1 MILVISLSELNL
13 ILQKPITIDKN
24 SSLSHVISEL
34 LKNNISRLI
43 VTDENSPIGII
54 TEKDI
59 GLFLLNDETEKNLDD
74 IPVSQIMNT
83 ITSVLDS
90 VDIKACVEIMLD
102 KQIGSLGVSSN
113 NDGLIGIITKTDII
127 KHYAQTSAGKHKVGD
142 VMTISYLSMNS
153 DHFLS
158 DVVSKMIDEKIS
170 RVFLKNENNDP
181 EGIMTFRDLFHIA
194 LEQGNSDVVLDNS
207 DQSIS
212 VVFTRKGFLSDS
224 GFGNTI
230 KAKDVMTKN
239 FESVDFED
247 DLIVACN
254 AMVQN
259 RINGVGV
266 RINGKL
272 GGVVSKTDILKA
284 IYIDNNS
291 E

>member
-1 MILVISLSELNL
+1 MILLSELNS
-13 ILQKPITIDKN
+13 ILQKPITTDKN

-34 LKNNISRLI
+34 LKHHISRLI

-59 GLFLLNDETEKNLDD
+59 GLFLLNDDTEKNLDD
-74 IPVSQIMNT
+74 IPASQIMNP

-113 NDGLIGIITKTDII
+113 EDGLIGIITKTDIMQ
-127 KHYAQTSAGKHKVGD
+127 HYAQTNTGKHKVGD

-181 EGIMTFRDLFHIA
+181 EGIMTFRDLFHVA
-194 LEQGNSDVVLDNS
+194 LEQGNSESVLDNS

-239 FESVDFED
+239 FKSVDFED

-254 AMVQN
+254 AMVKN
-259 RINGVGV
+259 RVNGVGV
-266 RINGKL
+266 KINGKL

>member
-1 MILVISLSELNL
+1 MILLSELNS

-34 LKNNISRLI
+34 LKHNISRLI
-43 VTDENSPIGII
+43 VTDQNSPVGII

-59 GLFLLNDETEKNLDD
+59 GLFLLNDDTEKNLDD
-74 IPVSQIMNT
+74 IPASQIMNT

-113 NDGLIGIITKTDII
+113 KDGLIGIITKTDII
-127 KHYAQTSAGKHKVGD
+127 KNYAHTNTGKHKVGD

-170 RVFLKNENNDP
+170 RVFLKNKNNDP
-181 EGIMTFRDLFHIA
+181 EGIMTFRDLFHVA
-194 LEQGNSDVVLDNS
+194 LEQGNSDAVLDNS
-207 DQSIS
+207 DPSIS

-230 KAKDVMTKN
+230 KAKDVMTKI
-239 FESVDFED
+239 FESVDYED

-259 RINGVGV
+259 KINGVGV

-291 E
+291 

>member
-1 MILVISLSELNL
+1 VILLSELNS
-13 ILQKPITIDKN
+13 ILKKPITTEKN

-34 LKNNISRLI
+34 LKHNISRLI
-43 VTDENSPIGII
+43 VVDENSPVGII

-74 IPVSQIMNT
+74 VPASQIMNP

-102 KQIGSLGVSSN
+102 KKIGSLGVSSN
-113 NDGLIGIITKTDII
+113 EDGLIGIITKTDIM

-153 DHFLS
+153 DHFLR
-158 DVVSKMIDEKIS
+158 DVVSKMVDEKIS

-181 EGIMTFRDLFHIA
+181 EGIMTFRDLFHVA
-194 LEQGNSDVVLDNS
+194 LEQGNSDSVLDNS

>member
-1 MILVISLSELNL
+1 MILLSELNS
-13 ILQKPITIDKN
+13 ILKKPITTDK
-24 SSLSHVISEL
+24 SLSLSHVISEL
-34 LKNNISRLI
+34 LKHNISRLI

-74 IPVSQIMNT
+74 IPASQIMNP

-90 VDIKACVEIMLD
+90 VDLKSCVEIMLD

-113 NDGLIGIITKTDII
+113 EDGLIGIITKTDIMQ
-127 KHYAQTSAGKHKVGD
+127 HYAQTHAGKHKVGD

-170 RVFLKNENNDP
+170 RVFLKNENNNP
-181 EGIMTFRDLFHIA
+181 EGIMTFHDLFHVA
-194 LEQGNSDVVLDNS
+194 LEQGNSDAVLDNS

-239 FESVDFED
+239 FKSVDFED

>member
-1 MILVISLSELNL
+1 VILLSELNS
-13 ILQKPITIDKN
+13 ILQKPITTDKN

-43 VTDENSPIGII
+43 VTDENSPVGII

-74 IPVSQIMNT
+74 VPASQIMNS

-113 NDGLIGIITKTDII
+113 EDGLIGIITKTDII

-181 EGIMTFRDLFHIA
+181 EGIMTFRDLFHVA
-194 LEQGNSDVVLDNS
+194 LEQGNSDAVLDNS

-230 KAKDVMTKN
+230 KAKQVMTKN

-254 AMVQN
+254 AMIQN